1 MGLHPWDFLGKSS
14 GVGCHFLLQGIF
26 LNQGLNP
33 GLLHCRQILYQLSHK
48 GSPRIL
54 EWVAIPFSR
63 ESSWT
68 RDPTQVSCIAGRFFT
83 IWVTRKPN
91 KSRKEGGLDQCPS
104 REGLK
109 EWKDSCIQGSPLNS
123 REISWDRR
131 GALGAIGGECS
142 NSSVAGRTEWDLNTW
157 SLPQSWTP

>member
-1 MGLHPWDFLGKSS
+1 MKVLGAQSCPTLCDPMDCSPPGSSLHGI
-14 GVGCHFLLQGIF
+14 LQA
-26 LNQGLNP
+26 
-33 GLLHCRQILYQLSHK
+33 RT
-48 GSPRIL
+48 L

-142 NSSVAGRTEWDLNTW
+142 NSSVAGRTEWDLNTR